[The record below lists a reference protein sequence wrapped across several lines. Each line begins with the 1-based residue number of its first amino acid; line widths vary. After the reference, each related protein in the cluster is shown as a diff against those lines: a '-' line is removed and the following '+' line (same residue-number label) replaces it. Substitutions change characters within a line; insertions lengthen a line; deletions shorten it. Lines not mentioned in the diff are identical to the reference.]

1 MGGYGRIEPPF
12 LSSNP
17 IIDIGRHAISTEER
31 RRFYRDNLWCES
43 APTQD
48 FRQVWFS
55 GAHSDVGG
63 SYKEHA
69 SGLSKIALEWMLVV
83 TAKAELELLE
93 NKSEDSNRK
102 MLGVPQSHRFARSE
116 DSLCHWLSRTT
127 YERVTDLSHLE
138 RLIDCRAQNRVFGGT
153 AQIDAYISSVT

>member
-1 MGGYGRIEPPF
+1 MGGYGRIEL
-12 LSSNP
+12 LSLGSNP

-31 RRFYRDNLWCES
+31 RCFYRDNLWDES

-63 SYKEHA
+63 
-69 SGLSKIALEWMLVV
+69 
-83 TAKAELELLE
+83 
-93 NKSEDSNRK
+93 
-102 MLGVPQSHRFARSE
+102 
-116 DSLCHWLSRTT
+116 SRTT

>member
-1 MGGYGRIEPPF
+1 MGGCGRIELPS
-12 LSSNP
+12 LGSNP

-93 NKSEDSNRK
+93 IKAKTVIGKCSVYPK
-102 MLGVPQSHRFARSE
+102 
-116 DSLCHWLSRTT
+116 
-127 YERVTDLSHLE
+127 VTGL
-138 RLIDCRAQNRVFGGT
+138 RAVKIVCAIG
-153 AQIDAYISSVT
+153 SVVQLTSG